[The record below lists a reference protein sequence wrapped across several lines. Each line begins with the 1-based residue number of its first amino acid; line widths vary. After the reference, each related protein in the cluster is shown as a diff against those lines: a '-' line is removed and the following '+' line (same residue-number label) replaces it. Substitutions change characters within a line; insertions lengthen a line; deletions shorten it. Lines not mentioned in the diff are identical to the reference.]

1 MDKELGT
8 LSEEELEAIQ
18 GTQNDEHLTKLATGE
33 SAEVIKHDL
42 TSEYN
47 NVSIETGIFDSV
59 SEKAR
64 AILQEGVASVLNIP
78 YQISY
83 KKTDVCRFE
92 SLLASKDSPIS
103 ATTLDLS
110 PLTGQAVLLIDSSI
124 IFHSLDRF
132 FGGAGVST
140 IGFTPNK
147 KLEGSEEALVDV
159 VGNLMKSA
167 LKTAWQPIVVACFE
181 KDSSTNSISELQ
193 CFTPEELIVLSE
205 FEVSLGELLGL
216 IQVAYPLAA
225 IRPPTHAKA
234 KRLESKVKENE
245 SISND
250 WASELYEA
258 HLEIEVEIT
267 ATLGKFTTTLGKL
280 ANLQIGDEFPLTLSD
295 SVEVSA
301 GKTPIFSATTGTVG
315 ESFAVK
321 VESMKNT

>member
-92 SLLASKDSPIS
+92 ALLASKDYPIS
-103 ATTLDLS
+103 ATTLDIS
-110 PLTGQAVLLIDSSI
+110 PLSGQAVLLIDSSI

-181 KDSSTNSISELQ
+181 KDSSTNNISELQ

-225 IRPPTHAKA
+225 MPPPTNAKP

>member
-1 MDKELGT
+1 MDKEFGT

-47 NVSIETGIFDSV
+47 NVSIETEIFDSV

-64 AILQEGVASVLNIP
+64 AILQEGVSSVLNIP

-83 KKTDVCRFE
+83 KKTEVCRFE
-92 SLLASKDSPIS
+92 ALLASKDSPTS
-103 ATTLDLS
+103 ATTLDIS
-110 PLTGQAVLLIDSSI
+110 PLVGQAVFLIDSSI

-132 FGGAGVST
+132 FGGVGVST

-159 VGNLMKSA
+159 IGNLMKSA

-181 KDSSTNSISELQ
+181 KDYSTNSITELH
-193 CFTPEELIVLSE
+193 CFTPEELIVLSD
-205 FEVSLGELLGL
+205 FEVSLGELSGL
-216 IQVAYPLAA
+216 IQIAYPLAS

-245 SISND
+245 PVSND

-258 HLEIEVEIT
+258 HLEIEVEIN

-280 ANLQIGDEFPLTLSD
+280 SNLQVGDEFPLTVSD
-295 SVEVSA
+295 SVEVRA
-301 GKTPIFSATTGTVG
+301 GKTPLFSAITGTVG
-315 ESFAVK
+315 ESLAVK

>member
-47 NVSIETGIFDSV
+47 NVSIETDIFDSV

-64 AILQEGVASVLNIP
+64 TILQEGVSSVLNIP

-83 KKTDVCRFE
+83 QKTDVCRFE
-92 SLLASKDSPIS
+92 ALLSSKDSPIS
-103 ATTLDLS
+103 ATTLDIS
-110 PLTGQAVLLIDSSI
+110 PLAGQAVLLIDSSI

-132 FGGAGVST
+132 FGGVGVST

-159 VGNLMKSA
+159 IVNLMKSA
-167 LKTAWQPIVVACFE
+167 LKTAWQPIVVASFE
-181 KDSSTNSISELQ
+181 KDYSTNNISELR
-193 CFTPEELIVLSE
+193 CFTPGELIVLSD
-205 FEVSLGELLGL
+205 FEVSLGELSGL
-216 IQVAYPLAA
+216 IQIAYPLAS

-234 KRLESKVKENE
+234 KRLDSKVKENE
-245 SISND
+245 SVSND

-258 HLEIEVEIT
+258 HLEIEVEIN
-267 ATLGKFTTTLGKL
+267 ATLGKFTTNLGKL
-280 ANLQIGDEFPLTLSD
+280 ANLQVGDEFLLTVSD
-295 SVEVSA
+295 SIEVSA
-301 GKTPIFSATTGTVG
+301 GKTPLFSGISGTVG

-321 VESMKNT
+321 VESIKNT